1 MGVFCTA
8 MFRTPAR
15 QVLQSAFSRST
26 RPAIS
31 LYQRSY
37 AASTANFAANPC
49 YSVDTSVITG
59 NDFDFWS
66 YREKETKQRNEE
78 FQKERETLT
87 RKYSG
92 LAGDDKSF
100 AKNLSVALSEPTFRE
115 TVSKMCQNLQEYQPG
130 HFQAVAER
138 EALRGE
144 PMNVRTIQLMML
156 TMNHSTTEQD
166 YTILFRSYWKSGS
179 VAHLVSLLKEMNMFG
194 LNPTK
199 SMVDITTKAV
209 KEAKDAAAEKELKSV
224 TTNNTKPNLSIKDE
238 LEMKSVEITKKIDL
252 TRQVLE
258 TEMPPGDFFLAM
270 FDTHKQVS

>member
-66 YREKETKQRNEE
+66 YREKET
-78 FQKERETLT
+78 LT

-130 HFQAVAER
+130 
-138 EALRGE
+138 
-144 PMNVRTIQLMML
+144 
-156 TMNHSTTEQD
+156 
-166 YTILFRSYWKSGS
+166 
-179 VAHLVSLLKEMNMFG
+179 
-194 LNPTK
+194 
-199 SMVDITTKAV
+199 
-209 KEAKDAAAEKELKSV
+209 
-224 TTNNTKPNLSIKDE
+224 
-238 LEMKSVEITKKIDL
+238 
-252 TRQVLE
+252 
-258 TEMPPGDFFLAM
+258 
-270 FDTHKQVS
+270 